1 MSNLGVLTRFLLL
14 PLSVSVAAALIARV
28 AVVHTYSVPSAS
40 MEPTL
45 EPGDHIVVTPFRGA
59 FNGHPE
65 HGDVV
70 VFRSADR
77 VDQLYV
83 KRVIAGPGDVVELR
97 EGYVFLN
104 GERLPEPYTGSVDLT
119 AATRAILDE
128 DQFFV
133 MGDNRGDSVD
143 SRVFGPVHREQM
155 IGKARL
161 IFWSAGPG
169 DFEVHAQASRT
180 RRSVPRPHPVRWSR
194 LLAVVR

>member
-1 MSNLGVLTRFLLL
+1 MSNLGVLSRFLLL

-28 AVVHTYSVPSAS
+28 AVVQTYSVPSSS

-45 EPGDHIVVTPFRGA
+45 EPGDHIVVTPYRTA
-59 FNGHPE
+59 FSGQPG

-70 VFRSADR
+70 VFRNPDR
-77 VDQLYV
+77 AGQLYV
-83 KRVIAGPGDVVELR
+83 KRVIAVPGDVVELR

-104 GERLPEPYTGSVDLT
+104 GQRLPEPYAGSVDLT
-119 AATRAILDE
+119 AATRAVLDE
-128 DQFFV
+128 DEFFV
-133 MGDNRGDSVD
+133 MGDNRSDSVD
-143 SRVFGPVHREQM
+143 SRAFGPVEREQM

-169 DFEVHAQASRT
+169 DFEAHAQANGT
-180 RRSVPRPHPVRWSR
+180 ERSVRRPHPVRWSR